1 MLKLT
6 LPEVPDFYQ
15 PLIKD
20 KRVVRVVA
28 LSGGYTRDDACER
41 LAKNHGMIASFS
53 RALAEGLKRSMSD
66 AEFDKALADSI
77 DEIYQA
83 STVKV

>member
-6 LPEVPDFYQ
+6 IPGTPDLYA
-15 PLIKD
+15 PLVEH
-20 KRVVRVVA
+20 KRVA
-28 LSGGYTRDDACER
+28 RDEACKR
-41 LAKNHGMIASFS
+41 LAENHGMIASFS
-53 RALAEGLKRSMSD
+53 RALAQDLRRSMNE

-83 STVKV
+83 STVKIGA